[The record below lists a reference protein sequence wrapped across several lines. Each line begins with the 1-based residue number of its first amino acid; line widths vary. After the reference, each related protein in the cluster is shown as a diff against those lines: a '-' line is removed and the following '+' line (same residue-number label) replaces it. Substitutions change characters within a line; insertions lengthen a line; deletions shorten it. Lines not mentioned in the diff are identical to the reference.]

1 MQQYYGDNVHIIQ
14 KNKNR
19 KKSKNANPPRKKA
32 FCFLVILLS
41 LIALFCAVFYPFNSS
56 AKTHLKSKTWHYV
69 TVRFSTEHLE
79 SELASENVKEK
90 GGGGFILNDG
100 TFVITATVFENE
112 SDAKSVA
119 SKIENGKVYSLT
131 VPQISVSEQKD
142 TKEIRNALSVYQKVY
157 RELTAVVTD
166 YDEGKSTDSVAML
179 VLGKMRDLVVSVREG
194 IENDDE
200 KLYEATR
207 DFLVETEKTLSF
219 AISDEEHTIP
229 ARIRYA
235 VSKMVYDRYRLAKS
249 LI

>member
-1 MQQYYGDNVHIIQ
+1 M
-14 KNKNR
+14 
-19 KKSKNANPPRKKA
+19 
-32 FCFLVILLS
+32 VILLS
-41 LIALFCAVFYPFNSS
+41 LIALFCAVFYPFESNG
-56 AKTHLKSKTWHYV
+56 KTHLKSKTWHYV

-142 TKEIRNALSVYQKVY
+142 T
-157 RELTAVVTD
+157 TAVVTD

-179 VLGKMRDLVVSVREG
+179 VLGKMRDLVVSAREG